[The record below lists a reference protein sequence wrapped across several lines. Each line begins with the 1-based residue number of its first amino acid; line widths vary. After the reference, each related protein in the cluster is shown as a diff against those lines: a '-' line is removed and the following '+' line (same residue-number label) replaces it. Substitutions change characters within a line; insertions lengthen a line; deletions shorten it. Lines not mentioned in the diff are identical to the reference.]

1 MGESELIP
9 VNEPYIGEKEI
20 EYVLEAVKST
30 FISSEGKFIREFEEK
45 FSSFCG
51 RRYGVAVNNGTNAL
65 VLAMRAL
72 ELEEGSEVIL
82 PSFTIISCALAV
94 IYNGL
99 IPVFVDSEPET
110 YNIDPEKIEEKITER
125 TKAILMV
132 HTYGHP
138 CEVDKILEIAEKY
151 NLYVIEDFAEAIG
164 SEYKGRKCG
173 SFGVISCTSF
183 YANKLIT
190 TGEGGMCLTDDEKL
204 AQKMR
209 RLRNLAFIPEK
220 RFLHYELGFNFRM
233 TNVQA
238 AIGLAQ
244 LENASERIEKKIKI
258 ARKYSET
265 LKELEDK
272 GILKLP
278 TQKSYAKNTYW
289 MYGIVMKNGVK
300 ADIIMKKLEER
311 GVQTRPFF
319 YPLHLQPAFKK
330 FSWFREEKLEVA
342 EFLSE
347 FGFYIPS
354 GLTLNDEKIERIC
367 KAFYEV
373 IDEIEN
379 KKTIQ
384 SKELKIEKNVG
395 KE

>member
-1 MGESELIP
+1 MVKSDFIP
-9 VNEPYIGEKEI
+9 VNEPLIGNREI
-20 EYVLEAVKST
+20 EYVLEAVKSS

-51 RRYGVAVNNGTNAL
+51 RKYGVAVNNGTNAL
-65 VLAMRAL
+65 ILALRAL
-72 ELEEGSEVIL
+72 EIEEGAEVIL

-99 IPVFVDSEPET
+99 IPIFVDSEPET
-110 YNIDPEKIEEKITER
+110 YNMDPEKIEEKITER
-125 TKAILMV
+125 TRAILMV

-151 NLYVIEDFAEAIG
+151 KLYVIEDFAEAIG
-164 SEYKGRKCG
+164 SEYRGKKCG
-173 SFGVISCTSF
+173 SFGIISCTSF

-190 TGEGGMCLTDDEKL
+190 TGEGGMCLTDDENL

-209 RLRNLAFIPEK
+209 RLRNLAFIPQK
-220 RFLHYELGFNFRM
+220 RFLHYELGFNFRL

-244 LENASERIEKKIKI
+244 LENVSERIEKKIKI
-258 ARKYSET
+258 ARKYSEM

-278 TQKSYAKNTYW
+278 NEKNYVKNTYW

-300 ADIIMKKLEER
+300 SDIIMKKLEER
-311 GVQTRPFF
+311 GIQTRPFF

-330 FSWFREEKLEVA
+330 FSWFREENLKVA

-347 FGFYIPS
+347 FGFYLPS
-354 GLTLNDEKIERIC
+354 GLTLSNEKIEKIC
-367 KAFYEV
+367 KTFYEV

-379 KKTIQ
+379 KKTVQ
-384 SKELKIEKNVG
+384 SKDN
-395 KE
+395 